1 MERLWLKHWRNN
13 NWVPYCCTS
22 CVKWEKK
29 EDWYIK
35 CDNWVL
41 MKSNEYCG
49 KDYSL
54 DESKTPEEV
63 IHYVQNF
70 INKNSW
76 I

>member
-1 MERLWLKHWRNN
+1 MEKLWLKHWRNN
-13 NWVPYCCTS
+13 NWVPNCCTS

-29 EDWYIK
+29 EDWYIR

-41 MKSNEYCG
+41 MKPNEYCG

-70 INKNSW
+70 ISKNSW